1 MCGRYTLSEMP
12 EWSELHIRIP
22 DELLLRPR
30 YNAAPGAHQL
40 VVTRDPG
47 GQLTL
52 GELRWGAR
60 AGQRMVQNARRESL
74 GAPVWREHAG
84 SRCVVPADGYVEWQ
98 KTPRGKQP
106 LWLRDA
112 SEPGRTLWMAGLVL
126 PDGFVIITT
135 PPSEDVAA
143 VHARMPALLGAD
155 VVDAWL
161 SAPWSAARA
170 LLVPAPEGLLAA
182 RLLGARINSS
192 LHDDARCLE
201 APEPA
206 AQLQLFRDAAR

>member
-1 MCGRYTLSEMP
+1 MVG
-12 EWSELHIRIP
+12 LHIRIP

-84 SRCVVPADGYVEWQ
+84 SRCVVPTDGYVEW
-98 KTPRGKQP
+98 RRRLAGKQP
-106 LWLRDA
+106 LWLETRA
-112 SEPGRTLWMAGLVL
+112 SR
-126 PDGFVIITT
+126 
-135 PPSEDVAA
+135 
-143 VHARMPALLGAD
+143 
-155 VVDAWL
+155 
-161 SAPWSAARA
+161 
-170 LLVPAPEGLLAA
+170 
-182 RLLGARINSS
+182 GARCGWRAWCCRMGS
-192 LHDDARCLE
+192 
-201 APEPA
+201 
-206 AQLQLFRDAAR
+206 